1 MFTNLSKHLFFVY
14 IHYLIHMHKNRSYAC
29 TENNRYPSIPS
40 INAAVCF
47 IACPELCRRVNNYF
61 YNIIIFYYNTYL
73 IL

>member
-47 IACPELCRRVNNYF
+47 IACPELKSKD
-61 YNIIIFYYNTYL
+61 
-73 IL
+73 

>member
-47 IACPELCRRVNNYF
+47 ISL
-61 YNIIIFYYNTYL
+61 
-73 IL
+73 